1 MRKAS
6 ALLTVLL
13 AAALFALP
21 LFAQKAKP
29 IEFVVDQVNDRR
41 SPGPFSELTINLKLP
56 KLQTTEVAASRVILT
71 TAVDDLGQSLID
83 PDKSEP
89 KLEQNY
95 RASMDYK
102 GWNSVPVAT
111 VAVSLKSPG
120 RKAKAVRTVNGEIEL
135 FMPAKDPNSV
145 AEVAKFLSS
154 RGKPLAHK
162 ALKAN
167 GVEITFLNDAQIEA
181 DRKRAGEA
189 KRKQLAEYG
198 YEGESLDTAVKEYV
212 DSLYRTDSN
221 GLAVRIKDPQNRI
234 QDLVFVDAAGEVK
247 QVNRQDEDGVTV
259 LSMWSGAAE
268 PDWKLR
274 VSMRTPKNL
283 LRHSFALNN
292 IPLP

>member
-1 MRKAS
+1 MRNAF
-6 ALLTVLL
+6 ALLTV
-13 AAALFALP
+13 ALFALP
-21 LFAQKAKP
+21 VFAQKAKP
-29 IEFVVDQVNDRR
+29 IDFVVDQVNDRR

-56 KLQTTEVAASRVILT
+56 KLQTTEVAASRVLIS

-83 PDKSEP
+83 PERSEP

-102 GWNSVPVAT
+102 GWEKVPVAT
-111 VAVSLKSPG
+111 IAVSLKSPG
-120 RKAKAVRTVNGEIEL
+120 RKAKTVKTVNGEIEL
-135 FMPAKDPNSV
+135 FMPGKDPNSV
-145 AEVAKFLSS
+145 AEITKFLSG

-167 GVEITFLNDAQIEA
+167 GVEITILNESQIEA
-181 DRKRAGEA
+181 DRKRAGDA

-198 YEGESLDTAVKEYV
+198 YEGESLDTGVKEYL

-234 QDLVFVDAAGEVK
+234 QDLAFIDAAGEVK

-259 LSMWSGAAE
+259 LSMWSGE
-268 PDWKLR
+268 FQPDWKVR
-274 VSMRTPKNL
+274 VSMKTPKNL
-283 LRHSFALNN
+283 VRHSFALSN
-292 IPLP
+292 IALP